1 LIARF
6 LKQMAMEKN
15 RLQELKFSDLFLLSY
30 LEGEKSLRSLAR
42 KLNLEVTKISR
53 EIQKIEGILKVK
65 LMTRNPTGIRVTQDG
80 LRISRISKSL
90 LEQAEFQLL
99 ENSEKKEKLKVL
111 TVGARGYLNALFA
124 ECFLSLSH
132 KFPHTQFRFVDFSP
146 DELRAAV
153 DQNLVDIAI
162 VLEKT
167 EWRTSWVVE
176 PLGVLKWVLFAKKQ
190 KDKPQIR
197 KISLNDLRGK
207 PFVLPCHYKEG
218 QILRGADGIPL
229 TSSERRVFME
239 AQNSNT
245 ALEIVKSSDAMVY
258 LPLMIADPYRVHL
271 DILQIEGI
279 PQASTDVFLA
289 YHVDA
294 VSNPM
299 IRLLF
304 QVIQQKISQQ
314 KKFA

>member
-1 LIARF
+1 
-6 LKQMAMEKN
+6 MAMERN

-53 EIQKIEGILKVK
+53 EIQKIESILKIK

-90 LEQAEFQLL
+90 LEQAEFQLF
-99 ENSEKKEKLKVL
+99 ENAEKKEKIKVL

-124 ECFLSLSH
+124 ECFLSLSQQ
-132 KFPHTQFRFVDFSP
+132 FPNTQFRFVDFSP

-190 KDKPQIR
+190 KETPQVR
-197 KISLNDLRGK
+197 KIALNELRGK

-218 QILRGADGIPL
+218 QVLRGEDGIPL

-245 ALEIVKSSDAMVY
+245 ALELVKSSDAMVY
-258 LPLMIADPYRVHL
+258 LPLMIADPYRAHL

-279 PQASTDVFLA
+279 TQASTDLFLA
-289 YHVDA
+289 YHIDS

-304 QVIQQKISQQ
+304 KVIQEKISKQ